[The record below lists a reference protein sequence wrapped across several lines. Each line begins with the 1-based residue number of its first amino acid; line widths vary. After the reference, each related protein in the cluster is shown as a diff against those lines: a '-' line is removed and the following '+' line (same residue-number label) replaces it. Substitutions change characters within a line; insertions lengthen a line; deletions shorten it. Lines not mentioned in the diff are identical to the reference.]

1 MEFQPRPAIDEDS
14 NNDADDFV
22 TEEPVN
28 GTTNAAT
35 VANSTTEADS
45 GDDDGPT
52 FSFEIQF
59 SFGSDDEDYN
69 EEGSGDDYNYSD
81 TT

>member
-14 NNDADDFV
+14 NNAFV

-28 GTTNAAT
+28 GSTNAAT
-35 VANSTTEADS
+35 VANSTTEAGGDS
-45 GDDDGPT
+45 EDDDGPT